1 MAGINLFGKQDKKP
15 SEIDEM
21 KISMNNL
28 MTMQRNLNDK
38 LDLLASKSQDGNNQ
52 KEIIDALQRHGQ
64 YIDQLH
70 QRISILE
77 SGKPVAQKETNPNE
91 LNYETAFKRLV
102 EVIVD
107 LDKQLQPKPVKEKGK
122 AKGEA

>member
-38 LDLLASKSQDGNNQ
+38 VDQIASKSTDGNNQ
-52 KEIIDALQRHGQ
+52 KEILDALSRHSQ
-64 YIDQLH
+64 YIEQLH
-70 QRISILE
+70 QRLSVLE
-77 SGKPVAQKETNPNE
+77 SGKPGAQKESNPNE
-91 LNYETAFKRLV
+91 LNYETAFKKLV
-102 EVIVD
+102 EVIID
-107 LDKQLQPKPVKEKGK
+107 LDQQMKPKPAKEKGK
-122 AKGEA
+122 AKVEA

>member
-38 LDLLASKSQDGNNQ
+38 LDQISSKSTDGNNQ
-52 KEIIDALQRHGQ
+52 KEILDALARHGQ
-64 YIDQLH
+64 YIEQLH
-70 QRISILE
+70 QRLSLLE
-77 SGKPVAQKETNPNE
+77 SSKPMAQKESNPNE

-102 EVIVD
+102 EVIID
-107 LDKQLQPKPVKEKGK
+107 LDQQMKPKPAKEKVK
-122 AKGEA
+122 AKVEA